1 MIRNERGAALII
13 VLLTIVVIGLMSV
26 ALVNQVA
33 GSHLQGQRAEEK
45 VISKHNSGLGK
56 VHFRQLV
63 IDEVGRLPGNI
74 ADAKKI
80 LKNTLENERF
90 IFLIGHNGKEHN
102 VEIDGVKVNVGSDNE
117 SIEISYLSYGYYDD
131 VLNIEHEMLTLNLTT
146 KEVEVPGWNLEGYD
160 KKENRV
166 FNRGRNRQNYGAPN
180 PTLTGNFHFY
190 NAEFRGNSH
199 VTVGGNLYISG
210 DYVMVPPAK
219 LTVTGDLIIGRGT
232 NINLINNDDVC
243 VLGVIHIEGLNDIR
257 GENGSCTMLENG
269 YYNNGNSRMEETTW
283 SIRN

>member
-74 ADAKKI
+74 ADAGEI
-80 LKNTLENERF
+80 LRNTFNDEIR
-90 IFLIGHNGKEHN
+90 ISLIGPNGSEQN
-102 VEIDGVKVNVGSDNE
+102 VRIDDVEVTPSMEDDL
-117 SIEISYLSYGYYDD
+117 IQISYSSYGYYHNDIN
-131 VLNIEHEMLTLNLTT
+131 VEQETLILNLTT

-160 KKENRV
+160 KKEKRV

-190 NAEFRGNSH
+190 NTEFRGNSH
-199 VTVGGNLYISG
+199 VTVDGNLYISG

-232 NINLINNDDVC
+232 NINLINNNDVC